1 MTTAIT
7 RQSRRIQLKEIIC
20 TEESEAYTTSEQN
33 EIRCS
38 KLELNFSRED
48 FAEKA
53 MHMLHSMQQEL
64 WVSYYRS
71 ARWGET
77 VILERGN
84 IGRVQL
90 QDLDLPAADMR
101 IVFNP
106 TTNSH
111 RLIFMSNDHSLSI
124 CLEMSEEL
132 LSTLTTTNSN
142 TDRAIAGSAAL
153 VETTAWVVEV
163 GIDNTLV
170 SGRSMPVHAFGEAG
184 SDLYHGLL
192 GSSIGMI
199 TGGLD
204 AFTIGEADEAAVNLM
219 PDR

>member
-1 MTTAIT
+1 MMDCPYAELILTCQSTTSFGSRYCTSREVSQVVPYSCHAFLPCVQVEMTTPIT

-20 TEESEAYTTSEQN
+20 TEESEAYATSEQN

-53 MHMLHSMQQEL
+53 IHMLHSMQQEL

-77 VILERGN
+77 VILEREN

-101 IVFNP
+101 IVFDP

-111 RLIFMSNDHSLSI
+111 RLIFLSNDHSLSI
-124 CLEMSEEL
+124 CLEMSEE
-132 LSTLTTTNSN
+132 STLN
-142 TDRAIAGSAAL
+142 
-153 VETTAWVVEV
+153 
-163 GIDNTLV
+163 IDDDKIKY
-170 SGRSMPVHAFGEAG
+170 R
-184 SDLYHGLL
+184 
-192 GSSIGMI
+192 
-199 TGGLD
+199 
-204 AFTIGEADEAAVNLM
+204 
-219 PDR
+219 